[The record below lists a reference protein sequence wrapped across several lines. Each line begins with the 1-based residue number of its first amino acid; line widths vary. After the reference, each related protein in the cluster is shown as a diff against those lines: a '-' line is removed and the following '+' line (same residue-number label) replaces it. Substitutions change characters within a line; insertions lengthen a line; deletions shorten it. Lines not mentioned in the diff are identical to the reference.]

1 MRAPTTTSLTRWSTR
16 SFMRGN
22 LLSSRSSCSTSMI
35 LTGIP
40 KPSAQLLP
48 DLEKRDKK
56 LDFGGNYAGK
66 WHASKDYLDGDG
78 DDS

>member
-1 MRAPTTTSLTRWSTR
+1 MHDPHWYSENNHTQ
-16 SFMRGN
+16 
-22 LLSSRSSCSTSMI
+22 
-35 LTGIP
+35 P
-40 KPSAQLLP
+40 VP